1 MITKMKD
8 NIVKKIDYVYVE
20 ALDKKI
26 PNAYCQ
32 IFQGIIKG
40 KKGRGSV
47 AEQLQQFGDI
57 ITKNDDKKIKSQK
70 QCEELLT
77 KIDKNDY
84 NFKINGIRLTTNSKM
99 EENRFPEGCEQSA
112 IYKYH
117 IAAIYLI
124 YNCKFAL
131 SVKSYNNKVF
141 VTCIVEHILAGMS
154 LTVGDAKILNVDSVP
169 VTTVTGKSNA
179 ICVGLRK
186 NECITLIN
194 KQPNYTLA
202 AAYVRYTLMVE
213 KSVEMDLSFAP
224 AVIDIY

>member
-1 MITKMKD
+1 MALI
-8 NIVKKIDYVYVE
+8 KIE
-20 ALDKKI
+20 
-26 PNAYCQ
+26 
-32 IFQGIIKG
+32 
-40 KKGRGSV
+40 RGSV

-84 NFKINGIRLTTNSKM
+84 N
-99 EENRFPEGCEQSA
+99 
-112 IYKYH
+112 
-117 IAAIYLI
+117 
-124 YNCKFAL
+124 
-131 SVKSYNNKVF
+131 VF

-169 VTTVTGKSNA
+169 VTT
-179 ICVGLRK
+179 
-186 NECITLIN
+186 ITLIN

-224 AVIDIY
+224 AVIDIYKQECKRMKRNPDLKSNQNILKYQDDKPRLIDSRIQITEKTEDISIAREDNPALPTKVSIKYTIDQQ